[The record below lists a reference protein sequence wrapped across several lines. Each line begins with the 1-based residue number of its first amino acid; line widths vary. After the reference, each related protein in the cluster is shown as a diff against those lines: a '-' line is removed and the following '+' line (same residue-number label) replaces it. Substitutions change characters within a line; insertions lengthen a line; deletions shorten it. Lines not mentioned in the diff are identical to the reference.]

1 MRMQRSLVQFLESY
15 RAKGLAPTLGAICYR
30 NRQCIVLESDLSSL
44 GPPVNLMPDL
54 NAVFRE
60 VFPLSFENLR
70 LKYPLRSRHL
80 KAVANLAQGYASF
93 AVTRGGEVLG
103 DMWYAGRA
111 GSAATALHPDL
122 AMLEID
128 PGNDGVYLWDT
139 YVNEAERSTN
149 VALSLLSLSLHTLRE
164 KGFSKA
170 YGYVWADNRPA
181 HFVYRIF
188 KFNELKRIT
197 ADRFVFL
204 KRTRGPQNSSR
215 DIRR

>member
-15 RAKGLAPTLGAICYR
+15 RAKGLASTLGEICYR
-30 NRQCIVLESDLSSL
+30 NRQCIVLVSDLSSL
-44 GPPVNLMPDL
+44 GPPVNLTPDL

-60 VFPLSFENLR
+60 VFPFNFEDLR
-70 LKYPLRSRHL
+70 LKYRLKSRHL

-111 GSAATALHPDL
+111 DSAATALHPDL

-128 PGNDGVYLWDT
+128 PGKDGVYLWDT

-149 VALSLLSLSLHTLRE
+149 VALSLLSLSLHKLRE
-164 KGFSKA
+164 NGFSRA

-188 KFNELKRIT
+188 KFKELKRIA

-204 KRTRGPQNSSR
+204 KRTRGPEHSSR
-215 DIRR
+215 DIRQ